1 MTYTFIGNKDYIET
15 EISKILKDKNKE
27 NIITYDLEENTLT
40 QVLEDLNTIS
50 LFGQKIVIVN
60 NIDKI
65 TTPEDLIKYL
75 EHESDNIL
83 ILTNNKELDNRKKL
97 TKILKEKT
105 TYKELFKYD
114 VTNYI
119 KENLENYTMSYLD
132 INMLINYC
140 NNDISRIG
148 NELEKLKI
156 YKTNDKKITKEDIE
170 KLVKKSYDSTIFNLI
185 DSINNHDKEKMY
197 QIYQELLLEK
207 ETDDKII
214 YTLANHYR
222 LLYQIMLKIKKYK
235 DDEIIKEYKFHP
247 YRFSKLKEQTNLIS
261 EKEVLK
267 ILKNLGDIDIKIKT
281 GKIDSS
287 LGLVTFF
294 ENL

>member
-156 YKTNDKKITKEDIE
+156 YKTNDKKKKKKNIE
-170 KLVKKSYDSTIFNLI
+170 K
-185 DSINNHDKEKMY
+185 
-197 QIYQELLLEK
+197 
-207 ETDDKII
+207 
-214 YTLANHYR
+214 
-222 LLYQIMLKIKKYK
+222 
-235 DDEIIKEYKFHP
+235 
-247 YRFSKLKEQTNLIS
+247 
-261 EKEVLK
+261 
-267 ILKNLGDIDIKIKT
+267 
-281 GKIDSS
+281 
-287 LGLVTFF
+287 
-294 ENL
+294 